1 MRDELVNH
9 NQPRPKKKKK
19 KKSLKVVENKVNS
32 HYHQPIEI
40 KDDHEVAKRQSVS
53 SRWGL

>member
-1 MRDELVNH
+1 LSTIT
-9 NQPRPKKKKK
+9 NQKKKKK
-19 KKSLKVVENKVNS
+19 TSLKVVENKVNS
-32 HYHQPIEI
+32 HYHKPMEI

>member
-9 NQPRPKKKKK
+9 NQPKKKT
-19 KKSLKVVENKVNS
+19 SLKVVENKVNS
-32 HYHQPIEI
+32 HYHQPMEI
-40 KDDHEVAKRQSVS
+40 NGDHEVAKRQSVS

>member
-9 NQPRPKKKKK
+9 NQPHPKKKKK
-19 KKSLKVVENKVNS
+19 TSLKVVENKVNS
-32 HYHQPIEI
+32 HYHEPMEI

>member
-9 NQPRPKKKKK
+9 NQPPTKKKT
-19 KKSLKVVENKVNS
+19 SLKVVENKVNS
-32 HYHQPIEI
+32 HYRQPMEI
-40 KDDHEVAKRQSVS
+40 KGDHEVAKRQSVS